1 MPIASA
7 GEFAGIGRRTL
18 LAGIAGFGLAAS
30 VPQPALAQQ
39 SGSAGV
45 AAHFAGKHPSTYYQ
59 EAANLFRI
67 GRRDEAVFLFYLGQ
81 LRYRTHL
88 RARPNLPP
96 SGDPALFASLSESVG
111 RPINEYAF
119 GDIPALE
126 RTIAQVLAF
135 DLAYPDTFTPP
146 GEFPDAVRANREGM
160 ETLRRRIV
168 AEADRIREG
177 RRTNGLPNRN

>member
-1 MPIASA
+1 MQRIYADNPASLS
-7 GEFAGIGRRTL
+7 RRAL
-18 LAGIAGFGLAAS
+18 LA
-30 VPQPALAQQ
+30 ALASLAPVAIAPPSAEAQA

-45 AAHFAGKHPSTYYQ
+45 AAHFAGKHPSAYYQ

-88 RARPNLPP
+88 RARPNLPA

-126 RTIAQVLAF
+126 RTIGQVLAF
-135 DLAYPDTFTPP
+135 DLAYPDTFTAPA
-146 GEFPDAVRANREGM
+146 EFPDAARANREGM
-160 ETLRRRIV
+160 ETLRQRIV

-177 RRTNGLPNRN
+177 RRANGLPNRN

>member
-7 GEFAGIGRRTL
+7 GVFAGISRRTL
-18 LAGIAGFGLAAS
+18 LAGIAGIGLTAS
-30 VPQPALAQQ
+30 MPRAVRAQQ
-39 SGSAGV
+39 SGPAGV

-96 SGDPALFASLSESVG
+96 GGDPALFASLTESVG

-146 GEFPDAVRANREGM
+146 ADHADAVRANREGL

>member
-7 GEFAGIGRRTL
+7 GDFACISRRTL
-18 LAGIAGFGLAAS
+18 LACAGLTALM
-30 VPQPALAQQ
+30 PQAVRARQ
-39 SGSAGV
+39 SGAAGV
-45 AAHFAGKHPSTYYQ
+45 AAHFAGKHPSAYYQ

-67 GRRDEAVFLFYLGQ
+67 GRQDEAVFLFYLGQ

-88 RARPNLPP
+88 RARPNLPQG
-96 SGDPALFASLSESVG
+96 GDPALFASLSESIG

-119 GDIPALE
+119 GDISALE

-135 DLAYPDTFTPP
+135 DLAFPDTFTSPT
-146 GEFPDAVRANREGM
+146 EFPDALRANREGM
-160 ETLRRRIV
+160 ETLRRRII

-177 RRTNGLPNRN
+177 RRANGLPNRN